1 MEGIFSPFEMIVYI
15 IRFAA
20 HQTPAISM
28 CLLYFKPDWLQILM
42 AYMNTISLDSSQ
54 IVCTLS

>member
-1 MEGIFSPFEMIVYI
+1 MIVYV

-20 HQTPAISM
+20 HQTPAISIY
-28 CLLYFKPDWLQILM
+28 LLYFKPDWLQILM

-54 IVCTLS
+54 KACTLS